1 MFNNILIPV
10 SSEYYSKEVLK
21 RGVFLAQKFKS
32 KITLIYIIEEK
43 TLKQA
48 DKLSDAYRTHY
59 EIAETKKEII
69 KKHQI
74 TADSIIFEDAKI
86 FFKNK
91 GIFLQ
96 EKIIEGEYSTVVKN
110 EVNKQKYDSI
120 LMGFEKECLLNYRLL
135 DNVDIPIW
143 IESGGEGNTILAVCS
158 NLAPNKKVPSI
169 SLELAKTFGWKLEMI
184 YVVDTVDSV
193 EVDEKGSR
201 SDKKPEKLLIFK
213 GQKFIEE
220 MKKKGIKARLVK
232 GSLERETAKAAE
244 AINANLVI
252 IGRQNKKKKILGL
265 PMKSIKRRIAEKCDY
280 SILFIN

>member
-43 TLKQA
+43 TLRQA
-48 DKLSDAYRTHY
+48 DKLSDVYRTHY

-69 KKHQI
+69 KKHQT

-96 EKIIEGEYSTVVKN
+96 EKIIEGEYSTIVKN
-110 EVNKQKYDSI
+110 EVNKQKYDLI
-120 LMGFEKECLLNYRLL
+120 LMGFEKECFLNYRLL
-135 DNVDIPIW
+135 DTVDIPIW
-143 IESGGEGNTILAVCS
+143 IESGGDNNSILAVCS
-158 NLAPNKKVPSI
+158 NLAPNKQVPII
-169 SLELAKTFGWKLEMI
+169 SVELAETFGWKLEMI
-184 YVVDTVDSV
+184 YIVDITDSV
-193 EVDEKGSR
+193 EVDEKGIR
-201 SDKKPEKLLIFK
+201 SDKKPEKLLISK
-213 GQKFIEE
+213 GQRFIEE
-220 MKKKGIKARLVK
+220 MKKKGIKVRLVK
-232 GSLERETAKAAE
+232 GSLERETTKAAE
-244 AINANLVI
+244 TINANLVI
-252 IGRQNKKKKILGL
+252 IGRQRKKEKILGL
-265 PMKSIKRRIAEKCDY
+265 PMKSIKKRIAEQCDY